1 MENGHYQ
8 PKNGCLLVK
17 MRQAR
22 MHLSAGIQEKINHTQ
37 TWMLMA
43 YQEWIERAKQKGEFK
58 ADMPSSLAASYIDTQ
73 INSALAQLA
82 QGEKN
87 SNVKKVLS
95 LSFSVLI

>member
-1 MENGHYQ
+1 
-8 PKNGCLLVK
+8 
-17 MRQAR
+17 
-22 MHLSAGIQEKINHTQ
+22 
-37 TWMLMA
+37 MLMA